1 MNPAAAYTIPSRI
14 AVSTLPNRV
23 LAAPVEEV
31 AGTPGFIPQ
40 TRHRHPNIQTLTH
53 RPLFNVHELD
63 S

>member
-31 AGTPGFIPQ
+31 AGTSGFVLR
-40 TRHRHPNIQTLTH
+40 TRYPHPNIQALIH
-53 RPLFNVHELD
+53 RQLFNVRELD